1 MSGLER
7 LKEMHEAA
15 IRLRRAADAAALERD
30 RAVAEVLTSGEA
42 RGRDVAEVLGL
53 STQRVYDMAN
63 KARRIYAQQDSP
75 RQRG

>member
-7 LKEMHEAA
+7 LREMHEAA

-30 RAVAEVLTSGEA
+30 RAVAEVLTSGGA
-42 RGRDVAEVLGL
+42 RGREVAEAMGL

-63 KARRIYAQQDSP
+63 RARRADGQ
-75 RQRG
+75 